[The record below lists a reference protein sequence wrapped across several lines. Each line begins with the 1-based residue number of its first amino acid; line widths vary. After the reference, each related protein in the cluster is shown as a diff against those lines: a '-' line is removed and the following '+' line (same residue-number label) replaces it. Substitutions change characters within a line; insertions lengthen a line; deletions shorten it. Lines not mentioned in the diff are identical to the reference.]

1 LLTTEAL
8 HRETSSLREL
18 LEAQIAANTQR
29 DAATRELL
37 NAKLDEARRLS
48 RQRYRL
54 AREMID
60 ARLFDHV
67 AKSDDEKES
76 IRREFNIVLDSMKTA
91 VEKAELVTTTAIQT
105 IQQVIDSKT
114 AALES
119 EIRGLEKRVDR
130 DEGKGQGI
138 TTSWGIAVVLITIG
152 LSAVAIVVA
161 LIGIP

>member
-1 LLTTEAL
+1 MLTTEAL

-60 ARLFDHV
+60 ARLSDHV